1 MLNKRTKTL
10 LLVLK
15 HSFISFLIQM
25 FRNKRKEN
33 QNKAN
38 KKIIELVKAV
48 QEEQVY
54 GGYVN
59 ITSYWRLWHVE
70 PRDICIM

>member
-25 FRNKRKEN
+25 FRDKRKEIVL
-33 QNKAN
+33 
-38 KKIIELVKAV
+38 KKCNFYTLGMVGIGRIDGRQSLGKRESR
-48 QEEQVY
+48 
-54 GGYVN
+54 G
-59 ITSYWRLWHVE
+59 RF
-70 PRDICIM
+70 